1 MRLTFSLLAVAAL
14 ALCAETSAVAQR
26 HNGGSSPPTAP
37 PATHNN
43 KAPAPIVAASSGMG
57 ALQFAAVNYGVP
69 APQSLTRQLVI
80 DDDRTRAAA
89 LSAIGAPGQYL
100 VRGHIPYPHSIQLN
114 FVALGNSDELDAILT
129 VELDQHILS
138 AILLPQDGNWRR
150 IATVLYAT
158 PFNDPST
165 SPATFLR
172 IDRSPQQSERYRAV
186 FHALT
191 PLPNGDYAENEAH
204 LRVLNSRAVI
214 TMSFVNR
221 ARACATGHAHTGC
234 DITRRWMQPDPAD
247 PSHRLTLVTATGHES
262 SRNVADPLGTSVQ
275 IQDAHLRSFA
285 CQPFVFSDLTQHYEP
300 VANSAPC
307 TAPH

>member
-1 MRLTFSLLAVAAL
+1 MRLTFSLLAVTAL
-14 ALCAETSAVAQR
+14 ALCAETTAVAQR

-37 PATHNN
+37 PAARNS
-43 KAPAPIVAASSGMG
+43 KAPVPIVAASSGMG

-69 APQSLTRQLVI
+69 APQSLTRQLEI

-129 VELDQHILS
+129 VELDQHIVS

-150 IATVLYAT
+150 IATVLYPT

-172 IDRSPQQSERYRAV
+172 LDRSLQQQERYRAV

-234 DITRRWMQPDPAD
+234 EITRRWMYPDPTD
-247 PSHRLTLVTATGHES
+247 PSHRLILVTATGRES
-262 SRNVADPLGTSVQ
+262 PHDAADPLAGSIQ
-275 IQDAHLRSFA
+275 LQDAHLRSFS
-285 CQPFVFSDLTQHYEP
+285 CQPFVFSEVTQHYEP

-307 TAPH
+307 TAPR